1 VSEAARGASTIA
13 TNITGVA
20 QAAQDTSTNV
30 GEAQAA
36 SQHLSA
42 LANELRELVGR
53 FKVGGAEAVTVT
65 ATKNAAASAPP
76 ARRRAATAK

>member
-1 VSEAARGASTIA
+1 V
-13 TNITGVA
+13 
-20 QAAQDTSTNV
+20 
-30 GEAQAA
+30 
-36 SQHLSA
+36 
-42 LANELRELVGR
+42 VGR